1 MQITAA
7 TSRQQDGNV
16 PLVRAFQKWKSDFR
30 NDRYWSGARLPTIE
44 DTEGQAS
51 WSLPRAH
58 MNPNMKGRP
67 IVNTETRHVSTVAE
81 LQAAV
86 DDDHILHIVVSAPI
100 AGVPGLRLR
109 PGLTLTG
116 SDAQAALHFVPGSD
130 GLELSADNR
139 VEGLRLLADPDRR
152 AIFNDASVDG
162 LGRLVLRDLT
172 VAGVVQLLAR
182 DRVSAGH
189 VEAHDIDIQVADAR
203 GYEERP
209 KGYGVEVIPG
219 AFTLWNQRDDRG
231 VVITA
236 DLTGLSAG
244 RAGAP
249 VRGSGIFVSGAGD
262 TGGRLVA
269 HRLETRDV
277 HSDGGIVP
285 GTPNRITGGVFVV
298 SGAFVASVRNHG
310 PVTTYGSNDMVLDNW
325 GAVDR
330 WVVDGK
336 VTSYGPSGIGF
347 VNFGS
352 LDRLEVNALIETFG
366 QGSRGF
372 NVYTGTVRSAQFER
386 VTTHA
391 DGAVGIQISQP
402 VGEIIVRRGIE
413 TWGGTGDSL
422 VKGVVVRLAATA
434 LSIKPGGSARRIAI
448 AGGLITH
455 GEGVNPLELHGAI
468 DALEISGGLTAAG
481 GGFERI

>member
-1 MQITAA
+1 
-7 TSRQQDGNV
+7 
-16 PLVRAFQKWKSDFR
+16 
-30 NDRYWSGARLPTIE
+30 
-44 DTEGQAS
+44 
-51 WSLPRAH
+51 
-58 MNPNMKGRP
+58 
-67 IVNTETRHVSTVAE
+67 VNTETRQVSTVAE
-81 LQAAV
+81 LQTAIG
-86 DDDHILHIVVSAPI
+86 DDQVLHIVVSAPI
-100 AGVPGLRLR
+100 TGVPCLRLR
-109 PGLTLTG
+109 RGLGLTG
-116 SDAQAALHFVPGSD
+116 SDAEASLRFAPGSD
-130 GLELSADNR
+130 GLELTANNR
-139 VEGLRLLADPDRR
+139 VAGLQLFADPDKR
-152 AIFNDASVDG
+152 AIFNDSSVG
-162 LGRLVLRDLT
+162 EFGRLVLHDLA

-182 DRVSAGH
+182 DSVRGGH
-189 VEAHDIDIQVADAR
+189 VEARDIDILAADAR
-203 GYEERP
+203 GYEARP
-209 KGYGVEVIPG
+209 KGYGVEVVPG
-219 AFTLWNQRDDRG
+219 AFTLWNQCEDRG

-244 RAGAP
+244 RPGAP
-249 VRGSGIFVSGAGD
+249 VRGSGIFVSGAGE

-269 HRLETRDV
+269 QRLETGAV
-277 HSDGGIVP
+277 YSDGGIAP
-285 GTPNRITGGVFVV
+285 GTPDRITGGVFVV
-298 SGAFVASVRNHG
+298 SGAFVANVHNHG
-310 PVTTYGSNDMVLDNW
+310 PVTTYGPNDMVLDNW

-330 WVVDGK
+330 WIVDGK

-352 LDRLEVNALIETFG
+352 LDRLEVNGLIETFG

-386 VTTHA
+386 VITHA

-434 LSIKPGGSARRIAI
+434 LSLKPGGSARKIAI

-468 DALEISGGLTAAG
+468 DTLEVSGGLAAAG